1 VPSYLIQVAYTP
13 EAWATMIKEPQ
24 NRLEAVRPAVE
35 RLGGTFEQ
43 AWLTFGEY
51 DLVGVV
57 DMPANTDAAAFA
69 IAVVA
74 GGACK
79 AFKTTPLLS
88 VDEGL
93 EAMRKAQGAGYRRP
107 GG

>member
-1 VPSYLIQVAYTP
+1 V
-13 EAWATMIKEPQ
+13 
-24 NRLEAVRPAVE
+24 VE
-35 RLGGTFEQ
+35 KLGGKFEHT
-43 AWLTFGEY
+43 WLAFGEY
-51 DLVGVV
+51 DIVGVV
-57 DMPANTDAAAFA
+57 ELPENTDAAAFA
-69 IAVVA
+69 MPVAA

-88 VDEGL
+88 AEGGV